1 MWILEL
7 KGLTQRTSN
16 CFLSSVAMNG
26 KDGHGVKLGKIML
39 CQQKSPKK
47 LGLLLPDEISLIAS
61 IFITLWVH
69 FAGE

>member
-26 KDGHGVKLGKIML
+26 NDGHGLKLGKIML

-47 LGLLLPDEISLIAS
+47 LGRLLPYEISLLS
-61 IFITLWVH
+61 SLFTTLWVH
-69 FAGE
+69 FAGG